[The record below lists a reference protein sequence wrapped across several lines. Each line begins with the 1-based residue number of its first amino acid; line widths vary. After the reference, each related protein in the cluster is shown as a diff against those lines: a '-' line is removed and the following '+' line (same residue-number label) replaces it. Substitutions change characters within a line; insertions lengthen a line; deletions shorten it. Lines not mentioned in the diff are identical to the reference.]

1 MRKDVA
7 KAFPTIFCRQLDH
20 VQRVGEKILVVNDTS
35 QEEDFAIMNIQT
47 KTLRRDKEHIMHTEH
62 TLKNL
67 KPLIKVEWDKQI
79 PSLFTKLR
87 EINENY
93 DILFFSIKL
102 KTCNI

>member
-67 KPLIKVEWDKQI
+67 KPLW
-79 PSLFTKLR
+79 SKLS

-93 DILFFSIKL
+93 DILFNQTKNL
-102 KTCNI
+102 

>member
-62 TLKNL
+62 
-67 KPLIKVEWDKQI
+67 
-79 PSLFTKLR
+79 
-87 EINENY
+87 
-93 DILFFSIKL
+93 
-102 KTCNI
+102 